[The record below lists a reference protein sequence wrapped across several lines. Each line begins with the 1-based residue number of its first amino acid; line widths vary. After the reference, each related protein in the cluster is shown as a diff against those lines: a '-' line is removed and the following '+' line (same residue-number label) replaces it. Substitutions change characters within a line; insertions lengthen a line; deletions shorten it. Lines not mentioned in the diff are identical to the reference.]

1 VAAGATIHLPLGG
14 VVPLQASVVLNL
26 TVTGPTG
33 AGYVTAFPTGQSR
46 PTTSSINYTRGWT
59 GANLVVVQAGS
70 GTRID
75 LYNCCGDVH
84 LIADVVGY
92 FLPYAGAPINDTD
105 AYGTFN
111 SVEPERL
118 LDTRNWKPAG
128 LPARYSEPV
137 AVDYGDEP
145 NAAVRALLVT
155 VTAVR
160 PSSGGYLT
168 AYTDG
173 SNPTRF
179 STLNLQPGVTTPN
192 LAIVPTTICREDWC
206 AGDPTI
212 WIYNG
217 SSRTQNVL
225 VDIVGVLADDHIDF
239 GARYKPISPTRIVD
253 TRSSLGAAPLGPA
266 STTHITTPP
275 SIVAADTVAAMSN
288 LTAIKP
294 TASPFL
300 TIWPDGP
307 TSTRPT
313 VSNLNPTAGVTVA
326 GAAVAVMGVDNVFN
340 VYNSG
345 GTTNLAIDVSG
356 TFEPLWPATT
366 PDLSAGRPRTAGMA
380 RPSLWTMARPPVSPG
395 ATRFR

>member
-1 VAAGATIHLPLGG
+1 M
-14 VVPLQASVVLNL
+14 
-26 TVTGPTG
+26 
-33 AGYVTAFPTGQSR
+33 
-46 PTTSSINYTRGWT
+46 
-59 GANLVVVQAGS
+59 
-70 GTRID
+70 
-75 LYNCCGDVH
+75 
-84 LIADVVGY
+84 
-92 FLPYAGAPINDTD
+92 
-105 AYGTFN
+105 
-111 SVEPERL
+111 
-118 LDTRNWKPAG
+118 
-128 LPARYSEPV
+128 
-137 AVDYGDEP
+137 
-145 NAAVRALLVT
+145 
-155 VTAVR
+155 
-160 PSSGGYLT
+160 
-168 AYTDG
+168 
-173 SNPTRF
+173 
-179 STLNLQPGVTTPN
+179 TTPN

-217 SSRTQNVL
+217 SSGTQNVL

-253 TRSSLGAAPLGPA
+253 TRTSLGAAPLGPA
-266 STTHITTPP
+266 STTHIITPP

-313 VSNLNPTAGVTVA
+313 VSNLNPTAGATVA

-356 TFEPLWPATT
+356 TFEPLWPAIT
-366 PDLSAGRPRTAGMA
+366 PDLSAGRLRPAGMA
-380 RPSLWTMARPPVSPG
+380 QPSLWTMARLPTSPG
-395 ATRFR
+395 ATRRR